1 MFKRWLEKL
10 AGSNTLYYPGCVTR
24 YALPEVG
31 RRYEELLRRA
41 GVDVIVLPGETL
53 CCGSPVK
60 RAGYIAD
67 FDELKRKNLDIFARF
82 SVRKII
88 TNCPGCYHTF
98 KYDYGLEGHHVAQV
112 LAQRQGAGKHTRT
125 TNGDAITYH
134 DPCHLGRWSGVY
146 DEPRQLLAQAG
157 WAVAELPDNREHS
170 LCCGAGGGLKSN
182 FPELADAIAQ
192 NRLAQVE
199 NGRLCTACPLC
210 YAHFKANANGVE
222 VIEFGEALARG
233 VEARR

>member
-1 MFKRWLEKL
+1 MFKHWLEKL

-60 RAGYIAD
+60 RAGYTAD

-98 KYDYGLEGHHVAQV
+98 KYDYGLDAHHVAQV
-112 LAQRQGAGKHTRT
+112 LAQCQGAGKHTRT

-157 WAVAELPDNREHS
+157 WRVAELPDNREHS

>member
-41 GVDVIVLPGETL
+41 GVDLIILPGETL

-60 RAGYIAD
+60 RAGYTAD
-67 FDELKRKNLDIFARF
+67 FAELKRKNLDIFARF

-98 KYDYGLEGHHVAQV
+98 KHDYELEAYHVAQV
-112 LAQRQGAGKHTRT
+112 LAQRQWAGKRPQT
-125 TNGDAITYH
+125 TNGDALTYH
-134 DPCHLGRWSGVY
+134 DPCHLGRWSGIY
-146 DEPRQLLAQAG
+146 NEPRQLLAQAG

-222 VIEFGEALARG
+222 VIELGEALARG
-233 VEARR
+233 VEVR